1 MYACKIC
8 NRPSQRYVLTPILFS
23 FIQQA
28 FVEPLLCIRHCISIE
43 NIKKNNTG
51 FVLLRS

>member
-1 MYACKIC
+1 MHICKIC
-8 NRPSQRYVLTPILFS
+8 NRPSQRYVLTPSLFL

-43 NIKKNNTG
+43 NTKKSSIG